1 MRILHYINQFFGQIG
16 GEEAAYKPIE
26 FKEEL
31 IGPGKI
37 LSNLL
42 RGSEIVVT
50 AVCGDNFAVENEA
63 EVKKKI
69 LEAIKKYNID
79 MVVCGPAFNAGRYG
93 IACGS
98 ICKIAFDSGV
108 TAVSAMY
115 EQNPGLELYRK
126 YGYIF
131 PTKSQARDMKSALD
145 TMAVFINKVASG
157 EKIGLPEEDGYFR
170 RGIRRNVF
178 RGKIGA
184 ERAVDMALK
193 KVLGVD
199 FETEVKMPKFEKT
212 KPSPAVEDLSKIT
225 VALGTSGGIVP
236 LGNPDGLESLNASKW
251 CWYTE
256 DDFGGDVDNIKA
268 FTVHGGY
275 DPAYANENANR
286 VLPADAMKV
295 MEKDGVIGKFYDKM
309 FVTVGNS
316 MDIQRARKYGEE
328 IAKELIEAKVDA
340 VIITST

>member
-16 GEEAAYKPIE
+16 GEEAAYAPIE
-26 FKEEL
+26 FREEL
-31 IGPGKI
+31 VGPGKI
-37 LSNLL
+37 LNNLL
-42 RGSEIVVT
+42 KESEIVVT
-50 AVCGDNFAVENEA
+50 AICGDNFAVENEE
-63 EVKKKI
+63 EVKEKI
-69 LEAIKKYNID
+69 LKVIEEYNID
-79 MVVCGPAFNAGRYG
+79 MVVAGPAFNAGRYG

-98 ICKIAFDSGV
+98 ICKIAFNSGII
-108 TAVSAMY
+108 AVSAMY
-115 EQNPGLELYRK
+115 EQNPGLEIYRK

-131 PTKSQARDMKSALD
+131 PTKSQARDMKAALD
-145 TMAVFINKVASG
+145 VMAGFINKVAQG
-157 EKIGLPEEDGYFR
+157 VAIGLPEKDGYFR
-170 RGIRRNVF
+170 RGIRRNIF
-178 RGKIGA
+178 REKIGA
-184 ERAVDMALK
+184 QRAVDMALK
-193 KVLGVD
+193 KVSGQE

-212 KPSPAVEDLSKIT
+212 KPSPAVADLSKIT

-256 DDFGGDVDNIKA
+256 EDFGGDVDDIKA

-275 DPAYANENANR
+275 DPVYANENANR

-295 MEKDGVIGKFYDKM
+295 MEREGVIGKFYDKM

-328 IAKELIEAKVDA
+328 IARELLDAKVDA
-340 VIITST
+340 AIITST

>member
-16 GEEAAYKPIE
+16 GEEAAYSPIE
-26 FKEEL
+26 FREEL
-31 IGPGKI
+31 VGPGRI
-37 LSNLL
+37 LSTMLE
-42 RGSEIVVT
+42 GSEIVVT
-50 AVCGDNFAVENEA
+50 AICGDNFAVENEA
-63 EVKKKI
+63 EVKEKI
-69 LEAIKKYNID
+69 LSAIETYQID
-79 MVVCGPAFNAGRYG
+79 LVVAGPAFNAGRYG

-98 ICKIAFDSGV
+98 ICKIAFDSGIP
-108 TAVSAMY
+108 AVSAMY

-131 PTKSQARDMKSALD
+131 PTKSQARDMKNALTAMSA
-145 TMAVFINKVASG
+145 FINKVAAG
-157 EKIGLPEEDGYFR
+157 GAIGLPEEDGYFR

-178 RGKIGA
+178 RDKIGA
-184 ERAVDMALK
+184 VRAVDMALK
-193 KVLGVD
+193 KVSGQS
-199 FETEVKMPKFEKT
+199 FQTEVKMPEFKKS
-212 KPSPAVEDLSKIT
+212 KPSPAVADLSKVT

-256 DDFGGDVDNIKA
+256 GDFGGDVDHIKA

-275 DPAYANENANR
+275 DPVYANENANR

-295 MEKDGVIGKFYDKM
+295 MEEEGVIGKFYDKM

-328 IAKELIEAKVDA
+328 IAKELLDAKVDA
-340 VIITST
+340 AIITST